1 MFSALKRTA
10 ILLSAILLMAMAWGI
25 GRMPGAGLVPIVF
38 TGLVS
43 ALLADVKS
51 FRVRLKKAAVLA
63 CYSAAAQFLF
73 AVSGELPFYQL
84 LISAAFAYFVFS
96 TLPDCR
102 AGCIVLLTGFL
113 GSSAAPGFLPA
124 VSRSIDILT
133 GVIVVMAV
141 TTPGAAGIKEEN
153 HPSPALCS
161 PYQALVLSAEIGIG
175 YAVSKI
181 LQLQQGT
188 WIMLTILFINMS
200 KTSDSPG
207 EKLAWQRIWAVPAGI
222 VIGGF
227 LLGTFYQ
234 IDYRFIWLLPFIGTI
249 GFFILYNS
257 GNFFLFSIIFMI
269 TLTFFADWLTGDGNR
284 FNFWNNFF
292 ARTAATWIGAVIELL
307 AGYSRKYEKGEVL
320 Q

>member
-1 MFSALKRTA
+1 
-10 ILLSAILLMAMAWGI
+10 
-25 GRMPGAGLVPIVF
+25 
-38 TGLVS
+38 
-43 ALLADVKS
+43 
-51 FRVRLKKAAVLA
+51 
-63 CYSAAAQFLF
+63 
-73 AVSGELPFYQL
+73 
-84 LISAAFAYFVFS
+84 
-96 TLPDCR
+96 
-102 AGCIVLLTGFL
+102 
-113 GSSAAPGFLPA
+113 
-124 VSRSIDILT
+124 
-133 GVIVVMAV
+133 
-141 TTPGAAGIKEEN
+141 
-153 HPSPALCS
+153 
-161 PYQALVLSAEIGIG
+161 
-175 YAVSKI
+175 
-181 LQLQQGT
+181 
-188 WIMLTILFINMS
+188 MS

-222 VIGGF
+222 IIGGF

-234 IDYRFIWLLPFIGTI
+234 IDYRFIWLLPFIGAT